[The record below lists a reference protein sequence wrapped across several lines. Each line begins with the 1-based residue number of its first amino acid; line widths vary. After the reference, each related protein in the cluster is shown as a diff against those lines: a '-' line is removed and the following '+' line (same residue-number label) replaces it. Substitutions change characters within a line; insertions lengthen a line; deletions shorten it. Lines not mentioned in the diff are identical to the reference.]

1 MVICNTDNEEIK
13 KLAHKTVEVPHQVD
27 CLQGILTIIPI
38 QLLSMHIA
46 ELRNCDVSAHVL
58 FCVLHYCAF
67 AHHGWRSHYLFQ
79 SFSHLCIHGL
89 SVH

>member
-13 KLAHKTVEVPHQVD
+13 KLAHKTIEVPHQVD

-46 ELRNCDVSAHVL
+46 ELRNCDVSTHIP
-58 FCVLHYCAF
+58 FCVLVTFLLSRSASGDRKKYCE
-67 AHHGWRSHYLFQ
+67 WS
-79 SFSHLCIHGL
+79 SF
-89 SVH
+89 